1 MTEITY
7 EDECMRAELLG
18 IDKPDYEEFMKNK
31 KEKEEYLEETVN
43 TENLKEFEHQNETT
57 GGISTGLD
65 ELNNILQGT
74 QKKLNKFRASCG
86 GITNLLKIKIGRNP
100 ADQSNDKDINE
111 GVSQNNDKDELFSSN
126 ESNDISNNFESSK
139 TNKDNGTPIRKSDL
153 DRALDNNLDQLD
165 LLNEKAERAHISMSE
180 QTKQMKSY
188 LNLGFFG
195 FGGQKSN

>member
-1 MTEITY
+1 
-7 EDECMRAELLG
+7 MRAELLG

-100 ADQSNDKDINE
+100 ADQSNDKDIDE

-126 ESNDISNNFESSK
+126 ESDDISNNFESSK